1 MLLKYA
7 RLAGVS
13 MDVLVDDEFDLP
25 EQLPPVHTSDL
36 VMREGKTRH
45 GKAR

>member
-13 MDVLVDDEFDLP
+13 MDLLVDDCLDLP
-25 EQLPPVHTSDL
+25 EQLPPAQTSYW
-36 VMREGKTRH
+36 VMSEGKTHH
-45 GKAR
+45 GKVG